1 MSLGLGCG
9 MFGSQVES
17 GVCGLRILSAYS
29 GIRLVK
35 EMG

>member
-1 MSLGLGCG
+1 MSQGLDCG
-9 MFGSQVES
+9 MFGSQVAS